1 MHSRKKVR
9 LAFGGAVVFL
19 LIAGLAA
26 GVAISRLTQS
36 LRWVAHTYEV
46 QVAVGELTAIMD
58 EAGRARVK
66 FDEQADPAVEQ
77 NFDRIAGR
85 VPEKINHLRELVQD
99 NRAQDAAF
107 ARLQDV
113 ALRRLTVLRARV
125 ERRKLGPLET
135 EELAAGTRQLVAL
148 GAESQAAAQE
158 MMNNEQQLLVTRRS
172 NSTALYDLLIWI
184 LILAF
189 VVSLILLYLYY
200 RMLENELSERE
211 RAEAAALESQAAS
224 RQLSTRL
231 LHLQDEERRKFS
243 RELHDSL
250 GQYLAAAKMSLD
262 AMASGRS
269 PDESLNGA
277 RAHLEQALAETR
289 TISYL
294 LHPPLLDETG
304 LGMATRWY
312 VEGFARRSGI
322 AFTCEVPEDFPRLA
336 HPVELA
342 LFRVL
347 QECLTNIHRHAK
359 SSHAVVALNCTPT
372 QVVLRVR
379 DYGGGM
385 APEVLQ
391 RFLSNG
397 THLGVGLAGMR
408 ERVREQQGN
417 LDIQSDSAGVTVVV
431 TVPFIPEV
439 PQSADAE
446 SLSTAQSRS

>member
-1 MHSRKKVR
+1 MPSRKKVR
-9 LAFGGAVVFL
+9 FAFGGAVVFL
-19 LIAGLAA
+19 LIAALAA

-36 LRWVAHTYEV
+36 LRWIAHTYEV
-46 QVAVGELTAIMD
+46 QVAVGELTSILD
-58 EAGRARVK
+58 EAGRARAK
-66 FDEQADPAVEQ
+66 FDDDADAPAQEIFNQ
-77 NFDRIAGR
+77 IAGR
-85 VPEKINHLRELVQD
+85 VPEKIDDLRRLVRD
-99 NRAQDAAF
+99 NPAQDAALG
-107 ARLQDV
+107 RLQDA
-113 ALRRLTVLRARV
+113 ALRRLAAMHSRI
-125 ERRKLGPLET
+125 ERRKLGSLDS
-135 EELAAGTRQLVAL
+135 EELAASTRQLVAL

-172 NSTALYDLLIWI
+172 TSTALYGLLIWI

-189 VVSLILLYLYY
+189 VVSLTLLYLYY
-200 RMLENELSERE
+200 QMLESELSERE
-211 RAEAAALESQAAS
+211 RAESLALESQASS
-224 RQLSTRL
+224 RLLSTRL

-262 AMASGRS
+262 ALARGRN
-269 PDESLNGA
+269 PDESLDGA

-322 AFTCEVPEDFPRLA
+322 AFTCEVPDDFPRLA

-359 SSHAVVALNCTPT
+359 SSRAVVSLNCTPS
-372 QVVLRVR
+372 QVLLRVR

-385 APEVLQ
+385 SPEVLR
-391 RFLSNG
+391 RFRSNG
-397 THLGVGLAGMR
+397 THVGVGLAGMR

-431 TVPFIPEV
+431 TVPFVPEE
-439 PQSADAE
+439 PQSSDAE
-446 SLSTAQSRS
+446 SVSTTQSGS